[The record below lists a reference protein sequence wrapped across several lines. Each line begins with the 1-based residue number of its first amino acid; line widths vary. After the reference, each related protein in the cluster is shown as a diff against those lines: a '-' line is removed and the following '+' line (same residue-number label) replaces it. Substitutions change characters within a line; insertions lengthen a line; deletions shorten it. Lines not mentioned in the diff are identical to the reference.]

1 MTKDDV
7 EGGWWMMDADDGDD
21 DDDDTND
28 DDDDCGGDDELAK
41 GTPELEPWMVPL
53 RICSVRQVQS

>member
-1 MTKDDV
+1 
-7 EGGWWMMDADDGDD
+7 MMDADDGDD